1 MIKEIK
7 VPSMGESI
15 SSGILASWHV
25 KEGDVVQEGDVLYEL
40 ETDKITSEGQ
50 AEYGGRIQFKVQE
63 GEEVAIGQVI
73 ATIDTSVAVAGAGTQ
88 KTAPQKEEA
97 KAQRVEPKAK
107 PPVQKEGQEEMSPA
121 VRRIVGETGLKPASV
136 QGTGKGGRVTKGDM
150 LEVLEGKAVGS
161 ETVTAKP
168 ELKKGG
174 ERTTRIKMT
183 PIRKKIAERLVMA
196 QHEAAMLTTFN
207 EVDMSVVMGIR
218 KKYQDEFVQKHGV
231 KLGFM
236 SFFVKAVVH
245 ALQQVPAINAQIDG
259 DFIVQNH
266 FYDIGIAV
274 GGARGLVVPVVRHC
288 EELSYAETEKAIIN
302 FAQKAKDGK
311 IVMED
316 MTGGVFTIS
325 NGGIYGSVLSTPIL
339 NPPQSAILG
348 MHTIKERPVVVDGQI
363 VVRPI
368 MNLALTYDHRIVD
381 GREAVTFLI
390 KVKECIE
397 HPGEIP
403 LKELLGL

>member
-7 VPSMGESI
+7 IPSMGESI

-25 KEGDVVQEGDVLYEL
+25 KDGDVVQEGDVLYEL

-50 AEYGGRIQFKVQE
+50 AECAGKIRFKVQE

-73 ATIDTSVAVAGAGTQ
+73 ATIDISAAVAGAGVKEPT
-88 KTAPQKEEA
+88 PHKEEV
-97 KAQRVEPKAK
+97 K
-107 PPVQKEGQEEMSPA
+107 VQKAAPTLVKEGPQEVSPS
-121 VRRIVGETGLKPASV
+121 VRRIAGETGLEPSSI

-150 LEVLEGKAVGS
+150 LAALETKAAVGKP
-161 ETVTAKP
+161 VTAKP
-168 ELKKGG
+168 ELRKFE
-174 ERTTRIKMT
+174 ERTTRVKMT

-207 EVDMSVVMGIR
+207 EVDMSVIMGIR
-218 KKYQDEFVQKHGV
+218 KKHQDEFTQKYGV

-245 ALQQVPAINAQIDG
+245 ALQQVPEMNAQVDG
-259 DFIVQNH
+259 DSIVQNH
-266 FYDIGIAV
+266 FYDIGVAV
-274 GGARGLVVPVVRHC
+274 GGARGLVVPVIRDC
-288 EELSYAETEKAIIN
+288 DELSYSGVEKAIAS

-316 MTGGVFTIS
+316 MFGGVFTIS

-339 NPPQSAILG
+339 NPPQSGILG
-348 MHTIKERPVVVDGQI
+348 MHSIKERPVALDGQI
-363 VVRPI
+363 VIRPI

-390 KVKECIE
+390 KVKERIE
-397 HPGEIP
+397 HPEEEP